1 MPVVIPEMKVCI
13 ALVMSMGLNVKPDID
28 AHWSTDEVVHTPFY
42 SKTMTRDRFLLIHSN
57 LHISDIRDAR
67 GNDPLAKVRLFL
79 TMIQRTFCDV
89 FSIYPIKRHQRPW
102 KGRLRFKVYNPNKP
116 SKFGIKLYQAN
127 ESATG
132 YDIAFEIYTGKN
144 AGPSMTVDMAEFVG
158 VSPEANTTTKLVV
171 GLLASCGL
179 LNKGYH
185 IYLDNYYTSP
195 ELYDELRT
203 HDTYAYGTV
212 RRNRKDVPNAFSQVR
227 LPQGEV
233 IFRRRDGLLAV
244 KYRDK
249 RDVHMLSTIHVA
261 DAVKIRKRDDTVV
274 TKPTCIVDYTALK
287 PDQPLRPR

>member
-1 MPVVIPEMKVCI
+1 M
-13 ALVMSMGLNVKPDID
+13 
-28 AHWSTDEVVHTPFY
+28 
-42 SKTMTRDRFLLIHSN
+42 
-57 LHISDIRDAR
+57 
-67 GNDPLAKVRLFL
+67 
-79 TMIQRTFCDV
+79 
-89 FSIYPIKRHQRPW
+89 
-102 KGRLRFKVYNPNKP
+102 YNPNKP

-132 YDIAFEIYTGKN
+132 YTIAFEIYTGKN

-185 IYLDNYYTSP
+185 IYRDNYYTSP

-203 HDTYAYGTV
+203 HDTYACGTV
-212 RRNRKDVPNAFSQVR
+212 RRNKKDVPNAFSQVR

-249 RDVHMLSTIHVA
+249 RDVHMLPTIHVA
-261 DAVKIRKRDDTVV
+261 DAVKIRKRDDTFV
-274 TKPTCIVDYTALK
+274 TKPTCIADYTALMGGGGWSVGPIGAILFTDTAHRK
-287 PDQPLRPR
+287 VVEETFLSLAQSSDCQCIHNQ